1 VHAVARPVN
10 RAVAVVLAGALTP
23 AFGPVHALS
32 GALWQIVHEQC
43 VVHTHAHE
51 SPAPCT
57 EVVMEGPDAV
67 AAENSGYAILKDR
80 RGKVQFLLIP
90 TRRLLGIE
98 DPVLLRDDTP
108 LYWQKAWVSLHFID
122 ELRGDPVPR
131 EDLSLAINSVWSR
144 SEDQMHIHLSCVR
157 DDLRGRLLAS
167 QSQIGE
173 SWSLLEG
180 GWVGHALWVRRF
192 IAEDL
197 SGIDPF
203 RDVAAHVPNARESMD
218 RFGIAVVPFR
228 FSGGHNG
235 FVLIADP
242 VDLALGGLGSAE
254 RDVQDHDC
262 AVLH

>member
-1 VHAVARPVN
+1 
-10 RAVAVVLAGALTP
+10 
-23 AFGPVHALS
+23 
-32 GALWQIVHEQC
+32 
-43 VVHTHAHE
+43 
-51 SPAPCT
+51 
-57 EVVMEGPDAV
+57 
-67 AAENSGYAILKDR
+67 
-80 RGKVQFLLIP
+80 
-90 TRRLLGIE
+90 
-98 DPVLLRDDTP
+98 
-108 LYWQKAWVSLHFID
+108 
-122 ELRGDPVPR
+122 
-131 EDLSLAINSVWSR
+131 
-144 SEDQMHIHLSCVR
+144 MHIHLSCVR

-203 RDVAAHVPNARESMD
+203 GDVAAHVPNARDSMD